1 MDQNLMEKRQNKDFQ
16 KEFKILRKLKTP
28 KKIQDFL
35 DRFRLNFEK
44 EGETVLSPMLV
55 MKKKVCHCV
64 EGATLA
70 ALALRLNGFEPL
82 LMDLTATED
91 DFDHVVAVFQIE
103 GKWGA
108 ISKTNHAVLR
118 YREPIYNSIRE
129 LAMSYFHE
137 YFDNKGRKN
146 LRSYS
151 LPVNLKRFDKKGWM
165 TTLEEIDYVPEYLAD
180 VKHYPILTRSQIGRL
195 RRADKVEIETGKIVE
210 WKN

>member
-1 MDQNLMEKRQNKDFQ
+1 MEKRQNKDFQ